1 MNLRWKIAQKLEIR
15 WWRRYLQTK
24 QPAAYLAAKRAYWQ
38 RTLATLGLEILPE
51 HRVLDAGCGP
61 AGVFIALP
69 HCTVDAVDPLLEQYA
84 QYLAHFAIED
94 YPNVRFFNQAIE
106 DFRPEAHYNVV
117 FCLNAL
123 NHVANIEKSC
133 QQIVAALAP
142 GGRLVVTVDVH
153 KNTVLKTLF
162 RAVPGDVLHPH
173 QHALKDYVQL
183 LRRHDC
189 QILHTQRL
197 KTGRIFDYYA
207 IIATKNI

>member
-15 WWRRYLQTK
+15 WWRRYLQGK
-24 QPAAYLAAKRAYWQ
+24 QPAAYLAAKQAYWQ
-38 RTLATLGLEILPE
+38 RTLATLGLEILPG

-69 HCTVDAVDPLLEQYA
+69 HCNVDAVDPLLEQYA

-153 KNTVLKTLF
+153 KNTALRALF

-173 QHALKDYVQL
+173 QHALRDYVQL
-183 LRRHDC
+183 LRQQDC
-189 QILHTQRL
+189 QILRTQRL
-197 KTGRIFDYYA
+197 KPGRIFDYYA
-207 IIATKNI
+207 IIVTKNV